1 MSPAYRND
9 TVFAPSTALGGAIA
23 VIRIS
28 GADAF
33 RTGSLFDRA
42 FPETPG
48 LMRFYRL
55 KDGEE
60 TVDDVMAVRFSAPKS
75 YTGEDMVEINCHGGV
90 QTVRRIL
97 GLLSGIGFRPAEGGE
112 FTRRAFL
119 NGKMD
124 LSEAEAVMDIITAEA
139 ERSRKAAIDQLH
151 GSVHR
156 AVSAVEDTLL
166 DALSGI
172 DAAIDYPD
180 EAEDDCIRALPES
193 LLTAENA
200 LTGLIAE
207 GRKGRVLRDGLRLP
221 ILGRPNVGKSS
232 LMNVLTGRDRAIV
245 TDIAGTTRDTLDEKV
260 AFDGVPVRIIDTAG
274 IRETSDP
281 VERIGVGRALEELER
296 ADVTLLLFD
305 GSGPLAEEDRNL
317 LERTKD
323 MPNRVLVLNK
333 CDLGSAFTL
342 EGAVSVSAKTGE
354 GIDALKR
361 VILASAAPG
370 EEDAVT
376 VTNERHIRALEE
388 ALEAIRHAGVQPD
401 LDCAAT
407 DIRAALHA
415 LGSITGTDVDDTV
428 IDRIF
433 SRFCVGK

>member
-1 MSPAYRND
+1 MSKPYQND
-9 TVFAPSTALGGAIA
+9 TIFAPSTALGGAIA
-23 VIRIS
+23 VIRVS
-28 GADAF
+28 GPEAF
-33 RTGSLFDRA
+33 RTAGLFDRP

-48 LMRFYRL
+48 MMRFFRL
-55 KDGEE
+55 MDGDE
-60 TVDDVMAVRFSAPKS
+60 TVDDVMAVRFIAPKS
-75 YTGEDMVEINCHGGV
+75 YTGENMVEINCHGGV
-90 QTVRRIL
+90 QTVRRVL
-97 GLLSGIGFRPAEGGE
+97 GLLSAIGFRPAEGGE

-156 AVSAVEDTLL
+156 AVAAVENVLL

-180 EAEDDCIRALPES
+180 EAEEDCVSALPES
-193 LLTAENA
+193 LSNAETALA
-200 LTGLIAE
+200 QLIAE

-245 TDIAGTTRDTLDEKV
+245 TDIAGTTRDTLDEKIS
-260 AFDGVPVRIIDTAG
+260 FDGVPIRLIDTAG
-274 IRETSDP
+274 IHETEDP
-281 VERIGVGRALEELER
+281 VERIGVSRALEELDT

-305 GSGPLAEEDRNL
+305 GSVPLSEEDETL
-317 LERTKD
+317 LLRTQD
-323 MPNRVLVLNK
+323 APNRVLVLNK
-333 CDLGSAFTL
+333 CDLGSAFSL
-342 EGAVSVSAKTGE
+342 EGAVTVSAKTGE
-354 GIDALKR
+354 GIDELRKR
-361 VILASAAPG
+361 ILSAAAPG
-370 EEDAVT
+370 EEDTVT
-376 VTNERHIRALEE
+376 VTNERHILALEK
-388 ALEAIRHAGVQPD
+388 ALESVRHAEKQQD

-407 DIRAALHA
+407 DIRAALHE
-415 LGSITGTDVDDTV
+415 LGSVTGTDVDDTV